1 MRKTV
6 FLLKWAALTGSFM
19 LLTLSLV
26 GCGIKGP
33 PVPPK
38 APPVPVVA
46 DLSYQVEG
54 GLVVLTWR
62 LPEQLSRRQ
71 AEGSAFAIYQ
81 SRTELAEA
89 ACEGCPLV
97 FEKVAT
103 LPYVHAE
110 DSRFSITLALDPG
123 YRYAFKVRLEN
134 NAQAGPDA
142 DPIRFD
148 FPSDGSFAPTETP

>member
-1 MRKTV
+1 MRKTA
-6 FLLKWAALTGSFM
+6 FLLKWTALAGW
-19 LLTLSLV
+19 LVWVTLSLV

-38 APPVPVVA
+38 APPVPAVA
-46 DLSYQVEG
+46 DLSYQVDG
-54 GLVVLTWR
+54 GMVVLAWH
-62 LPEQLSRRQ
+62 LPEHLSRRQ
-71 AEGSAFAIYQ
+71 AQGSAFAIYQ
-81 SRTELAEA
+81 SRTDLAEA

-103 LPYVHAE
+103 LPYVHVE
-110 DSRFSITLALDPG
+110 DSRFSISLALDPG
-123 YRYAFKVRLEN
+123 YRYAFKVRLET

-148 FPSDGSFAPTETP
+148 FSSDGSFAPTETP